1 MRDDG
6 IPRRDDEKEGVA
18 MGSSD
23 DEMTA
28 KPETDQ
34 DDLGTAQSRRLATQR
49 GLGEIVSTVI
59 CKPNPDLLKAF
70 NNETW

>member
-1 MRDDG
+1 
-6 IPRRDDEKEGVA
+6 

-23 DEMTA
+23 DETTA

-34 DDLGTAQSRRLATQR
+34 DDLGTAQSRRLAAQR
-49 GLGEIVSTVI
+49 GFGEIVSTTI
-59 CKPNPDLLKAF
+59 CKPNLDLLKAF